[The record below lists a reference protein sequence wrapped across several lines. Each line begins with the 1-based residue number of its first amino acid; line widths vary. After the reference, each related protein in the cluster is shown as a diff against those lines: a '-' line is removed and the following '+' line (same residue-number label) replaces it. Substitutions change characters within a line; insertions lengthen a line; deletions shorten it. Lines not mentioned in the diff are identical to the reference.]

1 MESNRGGVREGAGR
15 KPSKKQ
21 TVVVRVPVELL
32 PMIEDAKLGVSSSIN
47 LQSATDNELVDEL
60 ERRGLNL
67 AVIQQAAKLVGVS
80 VKLVL
85 EAKAIA
91 SVSPEMVERIMA
103 GEITLTA
110 ATKELKEKGFIK

>member
-15 KPSKKQ
+15 KPSNKK

-32 PMIEDAKLGVSSSIN
+32 PMIEDAKLGIRAATN

-67 AVIQQAAKLVGVS
+67 AAIQQAAKLMDVS

-85 EAKAIA
+85 EAGAILK
-91 SVSPEMVERIMA
+91 VSPEMFERIRA
-103 GEITLTA
+103 GEITVTA